1 MGHAQSKRKKR
12 SQARLRRKIEHVTH
26 EQTRAGASGNA
37 RLPDRKSVQKS
48 ARWREPSPEKLET
61 LERRKRDA
69 ANRTKRSRSRS
80 EQSRSRS
87 PKRQSRANLTE
98 SNSNLNA
105 PQMQPYQ
112 RVKNAPTCSSREY
125 LKIRN
130 PETTR
135 GRNFSR
141 RSGTWFCVVRCRSEP
156 PFDRD
161 KAARVHHLP
170 PRKSA
175 SSSPARR
182 VRRELESTPM
192 YQNGL
197 QVEPK
202 LLRLFGSSAKSGPIP
217 QTNRVAP
224 RALRRS
230 FPNLASHASRKDP
243 QELAPKRNFISR
255 TAKDKSG
262 AFCNYFSRS
271 LFSVRIASSKTGSS
285 AFPETTNS
293 ATEAKTLRPRTFSPA
308 IIVRDRTCFHQ
319 LTKIL
324 RPKLT
329 NNANQHT
336 NRNNQN
342 NYGSVE
348 TLSSFS
354 SQSGSYHLPSSANF
368 STLPDR
374 SLAESPHALHI
385 DSDLEKYSEESE
397 DELYIR
403 TIPQTPPLTVPVAY
417 ASNDEPPSSPET
429 GKKNLLWSNPAPFGS
444 QPLQKVIRSVQAPIQ
459 KPQNLHWPPLERK
472 KPDSSNRTPPRPPPL
487 PLRPPQLTHQLE
499 KQVLDVQEISV
510 LPLRLSPRER
520 PRSAVQDR
528 VYKDI
533 LFDNTE
539 RTSSPIK
546 SGLSKTLRPSIEDL
560 VSILAEPIPPHNRKS
575 HRRSLHE
582 QSEEILINELKTE
595 KKPRPGILKNSN
607 TTSSSRVVEV
617 LYHEPRSRKTDQERM
632 RRAEHPPI
640 FLGEDDFGNNWIDL
654 TQPAR
659 TPYLND
665 Y

>member
-1 MGHAQSKRKKR
+1 MPFKIALDESK
-12 SQARLRRKIEHVTH
+12 VF
-26 EQTRAGASGNA
+26 
-37 RLPDRKSVQKS
+37 
-48 ARWREPSPEKLET
+48 
-61 LERRKRDA
+61 
-69 ANRTKRSRSRS
+69 
-80 EQSRSRS
+80 
-87 PKRQSRANLTE
+87 
-98 SNSNLNA
+98 
-105 PQMQPYQ
+105 
-112 RVKNAPTCSSREY
+112 KNAIASLQNIITSGIFYVTPAGLEFTSLCASHICMIEINMPAAMFSCY
-125 LKIRN
+125 
-130 PETTR
+130 ETTKTYAL
-135 GRNFSR
+135 GGGAKTTATF
-141 RSGTWFCVVRCRSEP
+141 
-156 PFDRD
+156 
-161 KAARVHHLP
+161 
-170 PRKSA
+170 RKLGEKRPD
-175 SSSPARR
+175 SSNKQSCPAC
-182 VRRELESTPM
+182 TP
-192 YQNGL
+192 
-197 QVEPK
+197 PK
-202 LLRLFGSSAKSGPIP
+202 LSKSCIPREQEGSTGTCAK
-217 QTNRVAP
+217 A
-224 RALRRS
+224 
-230 FPNLASHASRKDP
+230 
-243 QELAPKRNFISR
+243 
-255 TAKDKSG
+255 
-262 AFCNYFSRS
+262 
-271 LFSVRIASSKTGSS
+271 VRIASSKTGSS
-285 AFPETTNS
+285 AFSETTNS
-293 ATEAKTLRPRTFSPA
+293 ATETKTIRPRTFSPA